1 MKSAK
6 KHFEQNIERVKNLG
20 NIYKSINLQ
29 TTKVLDLS
37 DILRAQY
44 VLLVSALDHFV
55 HEIVRLGMI
64 EIYNEK
70 RKVTKEFKAFILSID
85 KDVLFKKAIMEE
97 KDDIWLDYQIRHK
110 NGFKSFQQADKIKE
124 AMLLIIDTDIW
135 EQVAEILNEDIKSL
149 KNRLNLIIDRRNQI
163 AHEADIEPTYQ
174 ELRNIHIDDL
184 NDSIEFIEN
193 LVTKIFEIVKSKT
206 K

>member
-20 NIYKSINLQ
+20 SIYKTINLQ
-29 TTKVLDLS
+29 TTPVVDLS

-44 VLLVSALDHFV
+44 VLLVSALDHFI

-85 KDVLFKKAIMEE
+85 EKVLFKKAIMEE
-97 KDDIWLDYQIRHK
+97 KNDKWLDYQIRYR
-110 NGFKSFQQADKIKE
+110 NGFKSFQQADKLKE

-135 EQVAEILNEDIKSL
+135 EELANILNEDIKSL

-174 ELRNIHIDDL
+174 ELRDIHIDDI

-193 LVTKIFEIVKSKT
+193 LVTRIFEVCNSDI
-206 K
+206 